1 MDGPDHK
8 ASVEPNELLS
18 MIKAI
23 RNIEKALGSDVKK
36 PSKSE
41 KKNIKIVRK
50 SIFAKVKIKKGETFS
65 ENNLIVKRPGNGLSP
80 IKWDEILGS
89 KATKDYNEDELI

>member
-1 MDGPDHK
+1 MPK
-8 ASVEPNELLS
+8 L
-18 MIKAI
+18 
-23 RNIEKALGSDVKK
+23 
-36 PSKSE
+36 
-41 KKNIKIVRK
+41 
-50 SIFAKVKIKKGETFS
+50 KIKKGETFS

>member
-1 MDGPDHK
+1 MLHK
-8 ASVEPNELLS
+8 VHQTCTIPHCSLCNYTFQQIWLFFKYL
-18 MIKAI
+18 AI
-23 RNIEKALGSDVKK
+23 FV
-36 PSKSE
+36 
-41 KKNIKIVRK
+41 K